1 MAKRHDKRGRVAEPV
16 QVYLARDERD
26 TLKRMAEQL
35 GLSMSDVIR
44 RALTTL
50 EQTVLHPDVHPGLRL
65 IGMADR
71 ETGTAPPYDV
81 AVQHDRFLA
90 DTADPSGR
98 RTAKQA
104 RRRGR

>member
-1 MAKRHDKRGRVAEPV
+1 MAKRHDKRGRVSEPV

-50 EQTVLHPDVHPGLRL
+50 EQTILHPDVHPGLRL

-71 ETGTAPPYDV
+71 ETGPAPRYDV
-81 AVQHDRFLA
+81 AAEHDRFLA
-90 DTADPSGR
+90 DVTDPSGR
-98 RTAKQA
+98 HPAKRA
-104 RRRGR
+104 RRRAR